1 MVWGLDLGFRDSA
14 CEYSEPEPALQQELR
29 MRVLQFGGSTDFGSG
44 TDCSATVE
52 AHFMMM
58 LSHLA
63 KI

>member
-14 CEYSEPEPALQQELR
+14 CEYFEPEPALQQELR
-29 MRVLQFGGSTDFGSG
+29 MRVLQFGGTAFGSG

-58 LSHLA
+58 LSHLS